1 VRRVEVSPAALGSL
15 ALHAGVAAALMI
27 SWGARDLKVGAVT
40 PVTIVTSAPDL
51 DTRPAIEGPQEQA
64 AQTEAPVPEAPSTPE
79 PAPQPEP
86 QPKPTP
92 PQPAPKPTPPP
103 PKPTPPAPTPKPE
116 PKPAPKAPP
125 TPAPKPAPTPAPKA
139 PAKPAPKA
147 ADTSQ
152 DFFASLEQTLSKA
165 QPSGGR
171 ASSAPKGPTRP
182 ETSQTAR
189 NTAGAGLAAGADMQ
203 GLVQELQR
211 RWNPNCEVEGGR
223 DVIVRVVFNIGSGG
237 QLVGQVTSEIRG
249 PRTPVAQ
256 AAAERAERAVYAASP
271 FRGLSRDYYGQR
283 IAVNFN
289 AREACA
295 SR

>member
-1 VRRVEVSPAALGSL
+1 MEVSPAAIGSL

-40 PVTIVTSAPDL
+40 PVTIVSSAPDF
-51 DTRPAIEGPQEQA
+51 DTRPAIEGPTEQTA
-64 AQTEAPVPEAPSTPE
+64 LAETPVPDAPATPE
-79 PAPQPEP
+79 VPVPQPQPAP
-86 QPKPTP
+86 PTP
-92 PQPAPKPTPPP
+92 PQPTPR
-103 PKPTPPAPTPKPE
+103 TTPTPK
-116 PKPAPKAPP
+116 AAPP
-125 TPAPKPAPTPAPKA
+125 TPAPKAAPTPKPPPK
-139 PAKPAPKA
+139 PSSKA
-147 ADTSQ
+147 ADASQ
-152 DFFASLEQTLSKA
+152 DFFASLEQTLSKSRPA
-165 QPSGGR
+165 GGR
-171 ASSAPKGPTRP
+171 PSPAPKGQNRA
-182 ETSQTAR
+182 ETSTTPR
-189 NTAGAGLAAGADMQ
+189 NTAGSGLAAGADMQ

-223 DVIVRVVFNIGSGG
+223 DVVVRVVFNIGSGG
-237 QLVGQVTSEIRG
+237 QLVGQVASEIRG

-256 AAAERAERAVYAASP
+256 ASAERAERAVYAASP